1 MISYYEIIKRIFTK
15 EEWDKLLNGEPF
27 DEDKEEVDI
36 SPGSGFHY
44 RQRKRHHVEKEK
56 TA

>member
-1 MISYYEIIKRIFTK
+1 MISYYEIIKRLFT
-15 EEWDKLLNGEPF
+15 EEAWDKLLNGEPI